1 MAKAYGARAIAVVS
15 TDEKAEI
22 ARLAG
27 ADDVV
32 RLETFKDEVKALTDG
47 KGVDVILDVVGGD
60 IFTDSL
66 RSLAPQGRLLVVGFA
81 AGQGI
86 PEVKVNRLLLNNI
99 DVRGVGWGD
108 YAMKRPGYMTEQW
121 AEITPFLENGAIK
134 PRSEEHTSELQS
146 LMR

>member
-99 DVRGVGWGD
+99 D
-108 YAMKRPGYMTEQW
+108 
-121 AEITPFLENGAIK
+121 
-134 PRSEEHTSELQS
+134 RSEEHTSELS
-146 LMR
+146 H